1 MSEER
6 FNELMQDAARTYRVP
21 PEPDL
26 EAMWTDVEREAFG
39 DGGTRVLR
47 FRSPSWQVFAA
58 GIAASLVIGVGL
70 GRLTMGATESTAT
83 AAVATTATRPDSVP
97 PVTRNGYDRA
107 ATELLGKT
115 AVLLTTL
122 PMEAQ
127 SVQGNIR
134 FSSQA
139 LELLTTT
146 RLLLDSPAATDG
158 RFRELLEDLELVLAQ
173 VASLRPA
180 RAQGEIELIT
190 DALEERDMV
199 PRIRSAV
206 ARLSSGDD

>member
-1 MSEER
+1 MSDER

-26 EAMWTDVEREAFG
+26 EAMWMDVEREAFG
-39 DGGTRVLR
+39 HGGGRVLR
-47 FRSPSWQVFAA
+47 FRSPSWQLFAA
-58 GIAASLVIGVGL
+58 GIAASLVIGVGV
-70 GRLTMGATESTAT
+70 GRLTMSATPPA
-83 AAVATTATRPDSVP
+83 AAVAVAPGTDSIP

-127 SVQGNIR
+127 TVQGNIR
-134 FSSQA
+134 FSAQA

-158 RFRELLEDLELVLAQ
+158 RFRELLDDLELVLAQ

-180 RAQGEIELIT
+180 RGQGEIELIT

>member
-21 PEPDL
+21 PDPDL
-26 EAMWTDVEREAFG
+26 ETMWTHVEHEAFG
-39 DGGTRVLR
+39 NGGGRVLR
-47 FRSPSWQVFAA
+47 FRSPSWQLFAA
-58 GIAASLVIGVGL
+58 GIAASLVIGVGV
-70 GRLTMGATESTAT
+70 GRLTMVAAPPAATV
-83 AAVATTATRPDSVP
+83 AVAPRADSIP

-127 SVQGNIR
+127 TVQGNIR

>member
-6 FNELMQDAARTYRVP
+6 FNEMMHDAARTYRVP
-21 PEPDL
+21 PEPDF
-26 EAMWTDVEREAFG
+26 EAMWLQVEREVFAEREA
-39 DGGTRVLR
+39 RVLR
-47 FRSPSWQVFAA
+47 FRSPSWQLFAA
-58 GIAASLVIGVGL
+58 GIAAALVIGVGL
-70 GRLTMGATESTAT
+70 GRLTSGATGDAPA
-83 AAVATTATRPDSVP
+83 AAVAVAPRTDSVTSM
-97 PVTRNGYDRA
+97 TRNGYDRA

-122 PMEAQ
+122 PTEAQ
-127 SVQGNIR
+127 TVQGNIR
-134 FSSQA
+134 FSTQA

>member
-21 PEPDL
+21 PDPDL
-26 EAMWTDVEREAFG
+26 EAMWTHVEREAFG
-39 DGGTRVLR
+39 DRGVRVLR

-58 GIAASLVIGVGL
+58 GIAASLVIGVGV
-70 GRLTMGATESTAT
+70 GRLTMGTTPPA
-83 AAVATTATRPDSVP
+83 AAVAVAPRTDSVP

-127 SVQGNIR
+127 TVQGNIR

>member
-26 EAMWTDVEREAFG
+26 ETMWMHVEREAFG
-39 DGGTRVLR
+39 NGGGRVLR
-47 FRSPSWQVFAA
+47 FRSPSWQLFAA
-58 GIAASLVIGVGL
+58 GIAASLVIGVGV
-70 GRLTMGATESTAT
+70 GRLTMGSTPPAAVVAT
-83 AAVATTATRPDSVP
+83 AAPRTDSVP

-127 SVQGNIR
+127 TVQGNIR

-180 RAQGEIELIT
+180 RARGEIELIT